1 MALKKD
7 VSEVMNARG
16 AQHGNILLV
25 VEPDKKYA
33 QVLVDQLQRKGF
45 MARWCLSSEEAL
57 ALHDQL
63 AVELVM
69 LSTSLPEMKG
79 HNLLKQLRQ
88 KTSVPIV
95 LLAKTYCQLTCIN
108 SFLYGADDYIT
119 RLQPFSEIVCRT
131 AAILRRTGQ
140 QPMPFHH
147 SLMIVDQ
154 LAMDRKQQ
162 IVTFDG
168 QVISVTPI
176 QFKLLWTLV
185 VQQHQILSKDYL
197 YQRVL
202 SREFQKYDRSLDMH
216 LSRVRKKLVAAGMD
230 AERLQTA
237 HGVGYCFS

>member
-1 MALKKD
+1 
-7 VSEVMNARG
+7 MNARG

-25 VEPDKKYA
+25 VEPDKKYG
-33 QVLVDQLQRKGF
+33 QMLVEQLQRKGF
-45 MARWCLSSEEAL
+45 MVRWCLTSDEAL
-57 ALHDQL
+57 ALHEQL
-63 AVELVM
+63 AIEFVM

-79 HNLLKQLRQ
+79 HCLLKQLRQ

-95 LLAKTYCQLTCIN
+95 LLAETYCQRTCIN

-119 RLQPFSEIVCRT
+119 RQQPFSEIVCRT

-140 QPMPFHH
+140 QAVPSHH
-147 SLMIVDQ
+147 SLMTVDQ
-154 LAMDRKQQ
+154 LVMDKKQQ
-162 IVTFDG
+162 VVTYDG
-168 QVISVTPI
+168 QTISVTPI